1 MPLAVLSIDLEARLA
16 SLQAGF
22 DQASR
27 LAEKSAARMEAAFA
41 NVGRA
46 GFAAAAVAA
55 GVALLQRTIRPAID
69 LADRMDDLGEKF
81 GVAAGALS
89 EYRFAAEVAGTPTD
103 ALATGLQKLSKASS
117 EGNKGLALMGISTKN
132 LDGSLKDADQLLLE
146 VADKFA
152 RYQDGAGKAA
162 LAQEVF
168 GKSGA
173 DMIPLLN
180 RGAAGIRELRGEAVQ
195 LGAAFGSDLARQAGE
210 FNDNLKRMQLS
221 IEGAT
226 VAMVGKFL
234 PSINTWLEKAL
245 AGAKAFGGFFAYV
258 EMVGV
263 KTNPFASAGEVLREV
278 SSEFE
283 ANARRIQTIQRTL
296 SNPAAAGPYVAPV
309 GTLRDEVAKLN
320 ERNQVLAKYLQYLRE
335 SQRIDALKDSG
346 GVLDARDARAIAAK
360 DAGKIK
366 PPALGDASA
375 AEQAQKQFDALLD
388 GIRKRRAEAEAELT
402 TGAKLS
408 EADKLR
414 VEILGKLA
422 SAQSKLTGQQQDIV
436 RAELEGAASA
446 ITAAKAQE
454 ELARARDYSA
464 KLLDKVLSGYERE
477 ADALIGAN
485 QQLQQQIEAFGLTE
499 AALGA
504 LTLARLDDLIVQKR
518 QQLVAAQ
525 NIEGNQA
532 EVEAIERLLRLL
544 ERRRELAG
552 RLDGRQRDARENPET
567 GAAKAVEEF
576 LQRTVAAGDA
586 AKAAIGGA
594 LSTLE
599 NDLVNSLS
607 QGKLDVRSF
616 VDYMIKEFL
625 RLQVVKPLLNDLI
638 GTGGSGGGF
647 LKGLMSIF
655 GFAKGGA
662 FSGGVPIKA
671 FAAGGVVGGPALFG
685 MRGGLGLMGEAGP
698 EAVMPLKRAPDGRL
712 GVAGGGGV
720 TNITYNVAAGVSR
733 NELVTAL
740 QMLRQTVAADT
751 IGTLRARGLA

>member
-16 SLQAGF
+16 TLQAGM
-22 DQASR
+22 DQAAR
-27 LAEKSAARMEAAFA
+27 LAERGAARMEAAFA
-41 NVGRA
+41 NVGRGA
-46 GFAAAAVAA
+46 LALTAVAA
-55 GVALLQRTIRPAID
+55 GTAYLQQTIRPAID
-69 LADRMDDLGEKF
+69 LADRIDDLGEKF
-81 GVAAGALS
+81 GVAAGSLS

-103 ALATGLQKLSKASS
+103 ALASGLQKLSKASS

-168 GKSGA
+168 GKSGT

-210 FNDNLKRMQLS
+210 FNDSLKRMQLS

-226 VAMVGKFL
+226 VGLVGQFL
-234 PSINTWLEKAL
+234 PAMNTLLEKLL
-245 AGAKAFGGFFAYV
+245 AGVRAFGSLRAAI
-258 EMVGV
+258 EMVGF
-263 KTNPFASAGEVLREV
+263 KTNPFASAGEVLRDV

-283 ANARRIQTIQRTL
+283 ANAGRIEKVQAILGRPNL
-296 SNPAAAGPYVAPV
+296 SEPVANRYR
-309 GTLRDEVAKLN
+309 GEVRSLT
-320 ERNQVLAKYLQYLRE
+320 ERNAVLAKYLQYLKE

-346 GVLDARDARAIAAK
+346 GVLDARDARVAAAK

-366 PPALGDASA
+366 PPALGDATA
-375 AEQAQKQFDALLD
+375 AEQAQKQFDALID
-388 GIRKRRAEAEAELT
+388 GIRKQRAEAEAELAS
-402 TGAKLS
+402 GARLT

-414 VEILGKLA
+414 VDVLGKLA
-422 SAQSKLTGQQQDIV
+422 SAQSKLTAEQQALV
-436 RAELEGAASA
+436 RAELDGALSSMN
-446 ITAAKAQE
+446 AAKAQE

-464 KLLDKVLSGYERE
+464 KLADKVLSGYERE

-485 QQLQQQIEAFGLTE
+485 QQLQQQTAAFGLTE
-499 AALGA
+499 TALGA
-504 LTLARLDDLIVQKR
+504 LTLARLDDLIVQKQ

-525 NIEGNQA
+525 NIENNQA

-544 ERRRELAG
+544 KRQRELTG
-552 RLDGRQRDARENPET
+552 QLQGVRRDARENPTT

-638 GTGGSGGGF
+638 GAGGSGGGF
-647 LKGLMSIF
+647 IKGLMSIF

-662 FSGGVPIKA
+662 ISGGVPIKA
-671 FAAGGVVGGPALFG
+671 FAAGGVVGSPALFG
-685 MRGGLGLMGEAGP
+685 MRSGLGLMGEAGP
-698 EAVMPLKRAPDGRL
+698 EAIVPLRRASDGRL

-720 TNITYNVAAGVSR
+720 TNITYNVASGVTR

-740 QMLRQTVAADT
+740 QLLRQTVAADT
-751 IGTLRARGLA
+751 MGALRARGLA